1 MFHNIPQ
8 AMAERMAFLEAV
20 DQRDREDGTPK
31 MQRLRQV
38 PRETGQLL
46 AILAASAPQGMM
58 VEVGASG
65 GYSGLW
71 LALACRERGSRLVTI
86 EIMEEKVRLASETF
100 AAAEV
105 QHIVQVVEGDPRLL
119 LRDYSPVAF
128 CFIDTEK
135 QLYGELAE
143 W

>member
-1 MFHNIPQ
+1 
-8 AMAERMAFLEAV
+8 
-20 DQRDREDGTPK
+20 
-31 MQRLRQV
+31 
-38 PRETGQLL
+38 
-46 AILAASAPQGMM
+46 M
-58 VEVGASG
+58 VEVGPSA

-86 EIMEEKVRLASETF
+86 EIMEAKVRLASETF

-119 LRDYSPVAF
+119 LKDFSPVAF

-135 QLYGELAE
+135 ELYAELAE
-143 W
+143 LVIPNLLPGGFLAADNVISHQDELALFTEQMLAEFRGWMQWWLQSARDF